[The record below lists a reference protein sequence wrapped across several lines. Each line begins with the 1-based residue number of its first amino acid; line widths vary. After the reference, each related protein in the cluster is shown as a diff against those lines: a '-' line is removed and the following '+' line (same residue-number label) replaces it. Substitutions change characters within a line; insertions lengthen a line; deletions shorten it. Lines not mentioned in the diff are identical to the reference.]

1 MISLPLVRRTIRD
14 YALLWAGAAVLAATF
29 LVLFN
34 FAMNSVPQEQI
45 SQWFKLSWV
54 RSLISALV
62 GADVAEFAKPGGLLS
77 LGFSHP
83 LVWVLLIGF
92 SLTLSS
98 GSLAGE
104 IDRGTMD
111 VLATLPLSRARIY
124 TSISAA
130 LMLLGTTLCWFVWIG
145 AKLGLRMTGVQGV
158 PLGLFAIVTCNLC
171 AVAVVVASLGLFV
184 SAASNR
190 RGTAVIVAFFVI
202 FYSFVL
208 NFLCSL
214 WPAMR
219 PMSFT
224 GILHY
229 YTPLVV
235 IRDAAWPWA
244 NMGIL
249 LSIGAVF
256 WMAGFVVFTRR
267 DVPAR

>member
-1 MISLPLVRRTIRD
+1 MISLPLVRRTLRD
-14 YALLWAGAAVLAATF
+14 YALLWGGAAVLAATF

-34 FAMNSVPQEQI
+34 FALHSVPSEQTA
-45 SQWFKLSWV
+45 QWFKLPWV

-62 GADVAEFAKPGGLLS
+62 GADVAEFAKPGGILS

-130 LMLLGTTLCWFVWIG
+130 LILMGTTLCWFVWIG
-145 AKLGLRMTGVQGV
+145 AKLGLRMTGVHGV
-158 PLGLFAIVTCNLC
+158 PVGLLGIVTFNLC
-171 AVAVVVASLGLFV
+171 AVVVLVASLGLFI
-184 SAASNR
+184 SAACNR
-190 RGTAVIVAFFVI
+190 RGTAAIVAFFVI

-235 IRDAAWPWA
+235 IRDEAWPWT

-249 LSIGAVF
+249 LAIAAIF
-256 WMAGFVVFTRR
+256 WTAGLVVFTRR